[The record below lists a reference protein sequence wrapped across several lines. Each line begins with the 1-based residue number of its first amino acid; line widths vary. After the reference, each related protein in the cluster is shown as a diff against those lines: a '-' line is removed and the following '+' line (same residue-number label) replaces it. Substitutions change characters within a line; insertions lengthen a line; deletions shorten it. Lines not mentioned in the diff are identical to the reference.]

1 MTVIDNGGIRAFQD
15 SLGASCVSSTKSTR
29 YLFETLGSFVFS
41 LLSILVTSLTIAFF
55 GMQVA
60 VIVVPITTALS
71 FYSVMHAFG
80 RFC

>member
-1 MTVIDNGGIRAFQD
+1 M
-15 SLGASCVSSTKSTR
+15 
-29 YLFETLGSFVFS
+29 FETLGSFVFS